1 MLSSSDKYFN
11 KLIHDETVQN
21 ILHWLRTEL
30 SRFIK
35 LPWLFCF
42 KFYSSSRKVCIFFI
56 SSCSYTIVHLLV
68 YCVLRIIMIFQRVSI
83 SCCLSYSLKFGLIL
97 GKFTFNLFLS
107 YFNCSLL
114 LKSILHFIFN
124 SCTLSLYAY
133 TYTWIHTLF
142 FFVVCHF
149 RD

>member
-1 MLSSSDKYFN
+1 MMKLFKIYCTDFELNYLDLSNYPDFFVLN
-11 KLIHDETVQN
+11 
-21 ILHWLRTEL
+21 
-30 SRFIK
+30 FIVV
-35 LPWLFCF
+35 LE
-42 KFYSSSRKVCIFFI
+42 KFLYFFI

-68 YCVLRIIMIFQRVSI
+68 YCVLRIIMIFQRLSI

-133 TYTWIHTLF
+133 TYT
-142 FFVVCHF
+142 
-149 RD
+149 